1 MLQIDVA
8 CLCLVVYK
16 GLLHACV
23 DRLTGGGMGCDLRHT
38 KLTYQNGFKDCVWL
52 FCVFIIQLLIIY
64 NFLICYLYIYIYIYI
79 YLYTHTRAYTHLYT
93 HTHTHTHTNTH
104 THTH

>member
-38 KLTYQNGFKDCVWL
+38 KLTYQNGFKDYVWL
-52 FCVFIIQLLIIY
+52 FCVFIIQLIIIY
-64 NFLICYLYIYIYIYI
+64 NFLICNLYIYIFI
-79 YLYTHTRAYTHLYT
+79 YTHAQIYTFTHTHLYT
-93 HTHTHTHTNTH
+93 QTNTH
-104 THTH
+104 TH